1 MFFVKNL
8 CIHMEPSGTNTT
20 KLNKTDS
27 TSNQIL
33 RKHGCILDQVCL
45 AIAIFIKKTRSNGD
59 NQKHNK
65 Q

>member
-1 MFFVKNL
+1 
-8 CIHMEPSGTNTT
+8 MEPSGTNTT